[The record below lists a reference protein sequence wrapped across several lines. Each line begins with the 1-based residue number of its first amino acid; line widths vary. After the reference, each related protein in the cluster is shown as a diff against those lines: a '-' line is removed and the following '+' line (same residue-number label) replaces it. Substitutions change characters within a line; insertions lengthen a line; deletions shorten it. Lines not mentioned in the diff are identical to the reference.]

1 MLKFQNVSKK
11 YGNYAALTGIDL
23 EMETGIY
30 GFLSPNG
37 AGKTTL
43 LKLAA
48 TLLFPSS
55 GKIYY
60 EGEDIFAMG
69 ERFRERLGY
78 MPQNFGYYREKTAVQ
93 YLQYIAALKGLE
105 RKKAQDKIEEV
116 LELVALTEVKDKKM
130 KKYSGGMLQRAGIA
144 QALLNDPEIL
154 LLDEPTAGLDP
165 KERARFRKLLS
176 NISKGKTILYS
187 THIVSDIENIASQ
200 IIMLREQTVYCK
212 DEVEMIVEQLA
223 GKVFTAVMTQEECDD
238 FAENYFVISQK
249 PEGKKLKVRFVAE
262 EMQEGW
268 EPQSPEL
275 EDVFLWIYR

>member
-1 MLKFQNVSKK
+1 M
-11 YGNYAALTGIDL
+11 
-23 EMETGIY
+23 
-30 GFLSPNG
+30 
-37 AGKTTL
+37 
-43 LKLAA
+43 
-48 TLLFPSS
+48 FPSS

-69 ERFRERLGY
+69 ERFREKLGY

-93 YLQYIAALKGLE
+93 YLQYIAALKGLD
-105 RKKAQDKIEEV
+105 RKKARDKIEEV
-116 LELVALTEVKDKKM
+116 LDLVDLTEVKDKKM

-176 NISKGKTILYS
+176 NISQGKTILYS
-187 THIVSDIENIASQ
+187 THIVSDIENIANQ

-212 DEVEMIVEQLA
+212 DTVEMIVEKLRDR
-223 GKVFTAVMTQEECDD
+223 VFTTLMTQEECDV
-238 FAENYFVISQK
+238 FAENYFIISQK

-262 EMQEGW
+262 EIQRGW
-268 EPQSPEL
+268 ESQTPEL